1 MEKIRSGAI
10 PASKELIRAMDYI
23 EKKLSCP
30 DVWID
35 TAKIEKAIE
44 LIERYFGFTLM
55 DWERFIV
62 ALVHCYYRST
72 DTVVFSE
79 FLIEMGRGNGKNGFI
94 SGLSWYLT
102 TKYHGVSGYNVDI
115 VANSEDQA
123 KTSFDDV
130 YEVLS
135 DTWEKS
141 KKFFYKSKVLIRNL
155 NTRSYI
161 KFNTSNANTNLMP
174 SPIIKMTFFIFLP
187 WGGVI
192 FVTS

>member
-1 MEKIRSGAI
+1 MTRCEHLDSYMEKIRSGAI

-79 FLIEMGRGNGKNGFI
+79 FLIEMGRGKKNRR
-94 SGLSWYLT
+94 
-102 TKYHGVSGYNVDI
+102 KR
-115 VANSEDQA
+115 A
-123 KTSFDDV
+123 
-130 YEVLS
+130 
-135 DTWEKS
+135 
-141 KKFFYKSKVLIRNL
+141 
-155 NTRSYI
+155 
-161 KFNTSNANTNLMP
+161 
-174 SPIIKMTFFIFLP
+174 
-187 WGGVI
+187 
-192 FVTS
+192 